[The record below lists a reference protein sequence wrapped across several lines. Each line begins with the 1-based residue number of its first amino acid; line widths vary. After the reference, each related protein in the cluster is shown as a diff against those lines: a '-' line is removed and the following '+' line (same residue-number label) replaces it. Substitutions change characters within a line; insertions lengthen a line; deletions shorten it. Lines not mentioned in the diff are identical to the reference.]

1 MSEFRG
7 FALVDEYAPL
17 IFINGADFTSAQMF
31 TLIHELVHIWIGE
44 GGVSNFEAM
53 QPLPIEIERYCN
65 AVAAEVLVPRAELT
79 KYWPLVRGVANPFAA
94 IARRFKVSTIVA
106 ARRALD
112 LDLITRDRF
121 FEFYLHGSRASVARS
136 SGLARV
142 AISGIRRP

>member
-44 GGVSNFEAM
+44 GGVSNFEVM

-79 KYWPLVRGVANPFAA
+79 KYWPLVRGVANPFAD
-94 IARRFKVSTIVA
+94 RTSVQSQHDRGRA
-106 ARRALD
+106 AR
-112 LDLITRDRF
+112 TR
-121 FEFYLHGSRASVARS
+121 SRSHH
-136 SGLARV
+136 
-142 AISGIRRP
+142 P